1 MHYFIYLFCLV
12 FLCSCGGNRAKQP
25 QKETAVDMPKRDEVK
40 YVNSLKFITPAKDG
54 VYSFGDELVVEFES
68 KDRFALDSSVVYLD
82 GKEVARLGKDERRA
96 VLAVGEDKV
105 GARTVKVI
113 AWHPENKRG
122 ILTTTVRVKP
132 AAAPVKCSYEVVKVY
147 DHDPQAY
154 TQGLIYHDG
163 YMYEGTGQFGESSI
177 RKIDMANGKIL
188 SVLNID
194 SQYFGEGI
202 TIFGDKIYQITW
214 RSRIGFI
221 YDLKTFSMESSFT
234 YNSEGWGIT
243 TVDDYL
249 IMSDGSHKL
258 YHIAPSTF
266 NIIKEVEVYDHN
278 GMVPQLNELEYI
290 DGLVWANVWLTDRI
304 VAIDP
309 ESGAVKYE
317 LDLSDLL
324 PAADRAKLDD
334 DDDVLNGIAWN
345 PEKKTFYV
353 TGKRWQKLFEI
364 KVTL

>member
-1 MHYFIYLFCLV
+1 M
-12 FLCSCGGNRAKQP
+12 
-25 QKETAVDMPKRDEVK
+25 
-40 YVNSLKFITPAKDG
+40 
-54 VYSFGDELVVEFES
+54 
-68 KDRFALDSSVVYLD
+68 
-82 GKEVARLGKDERRA
+82 
-96 VLAVGEDKV
+96 
-105 GARTVKVI
+105 
-113 AWHPENKRG
+113 
-122 ILTTTVRVKP
+122 
-132 AAAPVKCSYEVVKVY
+132 
-147 DHDPQAY
+147 
-154 TQGLIYHDG
+154 
-163 YMYEGTGQFGESSI
+163 
-177 RKIDMANGKIL
+177 
-188 SVLNID
+188 
-194 SQYFGEGI
+194 
-202 TIFGDKIYQITW
+202 
-214 RSRIGFI
+214 
-221 YDLKTFSMESSFT
+221 
-234 YNSEGWGIT
+234 
-243 TVDDYL
+243 
-249 IMSDGSHKL
+249 